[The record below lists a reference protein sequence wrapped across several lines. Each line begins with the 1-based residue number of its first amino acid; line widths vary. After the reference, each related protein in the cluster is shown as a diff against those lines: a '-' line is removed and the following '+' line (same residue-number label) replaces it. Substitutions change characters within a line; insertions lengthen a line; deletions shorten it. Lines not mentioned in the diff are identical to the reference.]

1 MFTVYFKCL
10 DERHS
15 RTANSS
21 TNIKSEVTQSASQWL
36 IHTKSLIAGLAKG
49 LTFLFTRM
57 NIFYPK
63 KQSK

>member
-15 RTANSS
+15 RTTNSS

-36 IHTKSLIAGLAKG
+36 IHTKSLIAGLAKE

-57 NIFYPK
+57 KIFYPK
-63 KQSK
+63 K